1 MMALVDYGSDSESD
15 SIGAP
20 DDVAD
25 AATSATVSKTELNQS
40 SLTGVGDSY
49 FAEDDVFRGTSSLS
63 LPSVVEPSVSAER
76 NKAEGELEDMVK
88 PKDWELKLAEKVRRR
103 KEKKA
108 RKREKKEKSKNVV
121 GMETVESVANGQE
134 KSSKGR
140 AKIAAFGA
148 LKAVAGQSDSDSDEI
163 KEDKQPKHSNKLKES
178 GLLSILPTP
187 KSGKS
192 TIVLGGANRES
203 RGIMVPPS
211 LRNRNIPSRDKV
223 STAKQ
228 NTSKRSATSDDS
240 DEDELPTDF
249 FGLTS
254 ASEPKIPRIGDVP
267 ALVDGLADFVGPSRP
282 AKPYVDVDE
291 ACEYSG
297 AGSSDDVAIE
307 GFITDE
313 EAHRLIMKYEVGPLG
328 PMEQRS
334 FNSIAGDIVDIR
346 VDDALGPDV
355 RATLLKNLHVAARAK
370 DAMAPLPKSKNPA
383 DVTSKRKHQI
393 TYLANLAVAREEALQ
408 QQWAESKQMRRM
420 GRQKYGF

>member
-1 MMALVDYGSDSESD
+1 L
-15 SIGAP
+15 
-20 DDVAD
+20 
-25 AATSATVSKTELNQS
+25 
-40 SLTGVGDSY
+40 
-49 FAEDDVFRGTSSLS
+49 
-63 LPSVVEPSVSAER
+63 
-76 NKAEGELEDMVK
+76 
-88 PKDWELKLAEKVRRR
+88 
-103 KEKKA
+103 
-108 RKREKKEKSKNVV
+108 
-121 GMETVESVANGQE
+121 
-134 KSSKGR
+134 
-140 AKIAAFGA
+140 
-148 LKAVAGQSDSDSDEI
+148 
-163 KEDKQPKHSNKLKES
+163 
-178 GLLSILPTP
+178 
-187 KSGKS
+187 
-192 TIVLGGANRES
+192 
-203 RGIMVPPS
+203 
-211 LRNRNIPSRDKV
+211 KV
-223 STAKQ
+223 SSAKQ

-282 AKPYVDVDE
+282 AKP
-291 ACEYSG
+291 
-297 AGSSDDVAIE
+297 SSIV
-307 GFITDE
+307 FKTLHFQ

-355 RATLLKNLHVAARAK
+355 RATLLKNLHVAARAR